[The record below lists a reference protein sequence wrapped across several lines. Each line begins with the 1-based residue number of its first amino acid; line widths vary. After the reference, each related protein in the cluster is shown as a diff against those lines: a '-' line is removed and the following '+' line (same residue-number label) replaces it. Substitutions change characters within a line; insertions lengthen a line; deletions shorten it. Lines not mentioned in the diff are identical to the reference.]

1 MQAGVLRDNA
11 KTGTAP
17 VIFNLL
23 FKYPPDCAKIENVL
37 KQSGSISI
45 L

>member
-1 MQAGVLRDNA
+1 MR

-23 FKYPPDCAKIENVL
+23 FKYAPDCAKIENVL
-37 KQSGSISI
+37 KQSESAGIF
-45 L
+45 